1 MKGWKI
7 YHRDHHTGKFGLT
20 LGIHSFY
27 AGSQALRRC
36 IIADE
41 PTQVMTT
48 PNPCQTQVIFPC
60 QMFEIVRGG
69 VLVSRAAGL
78 GDDTLELVDLL
89 LGTAEGTEL

>member
-1 MKGWKI
+1 MSSVEYI
-7 YHRDHHTGKFGLT
+7 TGTTLENLALT

-27 AGSQALRRC
+27 ASSQALRRC
-36 IIADE
+36 IKADE

-69 VLVSRAAGL
+69 CSFSGPRG
-78 GDDTLELVDLL
+78 
-89 LGTAEGTEL
+89 GTRR